1 MKLQQLKYWLPV
13 LLLTAYA
20 FSESFLVISG
30 KQMDLFAAVFRK
42 VNEEY
47 VDAPSGTIL
56 LKKGIDGMC
65 KELDPYTVL
74 FTENEITDYRLRTK
88 GKYGGVGLN
97 IENIGEDI
105 VVTELLEGQAAAK
118 AGIKIGDKIIQVAGI
133 SAAHRKVEDISPL
146 ISGAPGTF
154 VQLDIQRSGL
164 SSSKHFE
171 ILREE
176 VKMNSVPYY
185 KLLNGDIAYLQLN
198 GFTENCSRDVA
209 DALQKMN
216 KTAPLKGIIIDL
228 RDNGGGLLDEAVKI
242 VGFFVPKGTLVV
254 TMKGKI
260 PDARQTHRTPS
271 EPIYPNT
278 PLSILINGHSAS
290 ASEIVAGALQDLDRA
305 ILVGE
310 KSYGKGLVQ
319 VTKPL
324 SMGNQIKVTIAKYYI
339 PSGRCIQK
347 LDYVHRDA
355 EGKAIAKKEND
366 KKEFFTLV
374 NKRKVLEGG
383 GIDPD
388 INMAT
393 YDNNASLKQLL
404 ESHLNAAF
412 IGYYQANEIVSED
425 TLAQPQISE
434 QTWSSYLN
442 YLAMHEKLF
451 QSSYSSSIKKIDG
464 ISSSEHW
471 TEAQQKEWTKIKSQL
486 AYNPKKFASNNK
498 ALLQKILKKDILS
511 ALKGGAAAQAFWVLE
526 DPVLQE
532 SMKLISQESAFNNFF
547 KR

>member
-1 MKLQQLKYWLPV
+1 MKLQKLKYWLPAIV
-13 LLLTAYA
+13 LLAYA
-20 FSESFLVISG
+20 FTESFLVISG
-30 KQMDLFAAVFRK
+30 RQMDLFAAVFRK

-47 VDAPSGTIL
+47 VDAPSGTML

-88 GKYGGVGLN
+88 GKYGGIGLN
-97 IENIGEDI
+97 IENVGDSL

-118 AGIKIGDKIIQVAGI
+118 AGIKIGDRLIEVAGI
-133 SAAHRKVEDISPL
+133 STDHRKAEDISPL
-146 ISGAPGTF
+146 ISGTPGTF
-154 VQLDIQRSGL
+154 VKLNIQRSGT
-164 SSSKHFE
+164 KEIKQFE

-185 KLLNGDIAYLQLN
+185 KLLNGDIAYLQLS

-216 KTAPLKGIIIDL
+216 KIAPLKGIVIDL
-228 RDNGGGLLDEAVKI
+228 RDNGGGLLEEAVKI
-242 VGFFVPKGTLVV
+242 VGFFVPKETLVV

-260 PDARQTHRTPS
+260 PDARQTHRTPVD
-271 EPIYPNT
+271 PIYPNT

-305 ILVGE
+305 LIVGE

-347 LDYVHRDA
+347 LDYAHRDA
-355 EGKAIAKKEND
+355 EGKASTKKEND
-366 KKEFFTLV
+366 KKEFYTLV

-388 INMAT
+388 ISVSS
-393 YDNNASLKQLL
+393 YDKNEALKQLM
-404 ESHLNAAF
+404 ETHWNASF
-412 IGYYQANEIVSED
+412 IGLYQSLAVSSED
-425 TLAQPQISE
+425 TLAKESISNS
-434 QTWSSYLN
+434 TWSLYLKF
-442 YLAMHEKLF
+442 LVDHQRMF
-451 QSSYSSSIKKIDG
+451 QSNDVTTIQKLDAIATANHWSAEQKSSWL
-464 ISSSEHW
+464 E
-471 TEAQQKEWTKIKSQL
+471 IKSQL
-486 AYNPKKFASNNK
+486 QFNPRKIASQNE
-498 ALLQKILKKDILS
+498 ATLQKFLKKQILT
-511 ALKGGAAAQAFWVLE
+511 AIKGPAIAQAFWVGA

-532 SMKLISQESAFNNFF
+532 AIRVIGQEPIYNNFF